1 MSDSQQNPMIR
12 VAITGAA
19 GRMGKTLIQ
28 SIHEA
33 DDLTLGAAF
42 EHPDNPAVGRDA
54 GEVAGVGPLNIQIS
68 AAPSAEVDAFDVVID
83 FTVPQATLA
92 LATVCRAAGK
102 AMVVGTTGFSDEE
115 LTTLHAAAEDVPL
128 FIAPNMSVGVNLTF
142 KLIEMAARALGDEV
156 DVEVLEAHH
165 RHKIDAPSGTAVRM
179 GEILADALGRDLAED
194 AVYGRQGITGARE
207 RKTIGFS
214 TMRGGDIVG
223 EHTVMF
229 AGEGERIEITHRAQS
244 RSNFA
249 QGALRA
255 ARYVHGQP
263 AGRYDMQSLLGFT

>member
-1 MSDSQQNPMIR
+1 MIR

-19 GRMGKTLIQ
+19 GRMGKTLVQAIQ
-28 SIHEA
+28 ESEG
-33 DDLTLGAAF
+33 LVLGAAF
-42 EHPDNPAVGRDA
+42 EHPENPVVGDDA
-54 GEVAGVGPLNIQIS
+54 GELAGVGKLDVPIS
-68 AAPSAEVDAFDVVID
+68 GNPADAVDNFDVVVD
-83 FTVPQATLA
+83 FTVPAATLA
-92 LATVCRAAGK
+92 LAKVCRAHGK
-102 AMVVGTTGFSDEE
+102 ALVIGTTGFGDGE
-115 LTTLHAAAEDVPL
+115 LSELQEAAKDIAL
-128 FIAPNMSVGVNLTF
+128 FMAPNMSVGVNLTF
-142 KLIEMAARALGDEV
+142 KLIEIAARALGDSV

-165 RHKIDAPSGTAVRM
+165 RHKIDAPSGTALRM
-179 GEILADALGRDLAED
+179 GEVLADALDRDLETD

-244 RSNFA
+244 RMNFA

-255 ARYVHGQP
+255 VRYVSKKDRGL
-263 AGRYDMQSLLGFT
+263 YDMQMLLDL

>member
-1 MSDSQQNPMIR
+1 MTR
-12 VAITGAA
+12 VAVTGAA
-19 GRMGKTLIQ
+19 GRMGRTLIQ
-28 SIHEA
+28 AIHESE
-33 DDLTLGAAF
+33 DLSLGAAF
-42 EHPDNPAVGRDA
+42 EHADSPAVGADA
-54 GEVAGVGPLNIQIS
+54 GDVAGVGALGIIINGSLDQ
-68 AAPSAEVDAFDVVID
+68 ATVDFDVVID

-92 LATVCRAAGK
+92 LAEVCSANGK
-102 AMVVGTTGFSDEE
+102 AMVVGTTGFTEAE
-115 LTTLHAAAEDVPL
+115 LTALHAHAEKIPL
-128 FIAPNMSVGVNLTF
+128 FMAPNMSVGVNLTF
-142 KLIEMAARALGDEV
+142 KLIQLAAEILGDSV

-179 GEILADALGRDLAED
+179 GEILADALDRDLETD
-194 AVYGRQGITGARE
+194 AIYGRQGITGARN

-244 RSNFA
+244 RMNFA

-255 ARYVHGQP
+255 VRYVRDQG
-263 AGRYDMQSLLGFT
+263 AGLYDMQTVLGLN

>member
-1 MSDSQQNPMIR
+1 MTR
-12 VAITGAA
+12 VAVTGAA
-19 GRMGKTLIQ
+19 GRMGKTLVQ
-28 SIHEA
+28 AIHDA

-42 EHPDNPAVGRDA
+42 EHPDSPSIGSDA
-54 GEVAGVGPLNIQIS
+54 GEIAGVGNLQVTVQSDSSN
-68 AAPSAEVDAFDVVID
+68 AVADFDVVID

-92 LATVCRAAGK
+92 LAEVCHSAGK
-102 AMVVGTTGFSDEE
+102 AMVIGTTGFTETE
-115 LTTLHAAAEDVPL
+115 LSTLQSHAKAVPL
-128 FIAPNMSVGVNLTF
+128 FMAPNMSVGVNLTF
-142 KLIEMAARALGDEV
+142 KLIQLAAEILGDSV

-179 GEILADALGRDLAED
+179 GEILADALDRDLETD
-194 AVYGRQGITGARE
+194 AIYGRQGITGARD

-244 RSNFA
+244 RMNFA

-255 ARYVHGQP
+255 VRYVSTQD
-263 AGRYDMQSLLGFT
+263 AGLYDMQTILGLK

>member
-1 MSDSQQNPMIR
+1 MIQ

-19 GRMGKTLIQ
+19 GRMGKTLIAAVQ
-28 SIHEA
+28 
-33 DDLTLGAAF
+33 DTQDLALGAAF
-42 EHPDNPAVGRDA
+42 EQPNHELLGSDA
-54 GEVAGVGPLNIQIS
+54 GELAGVGKLGIALVGDPE
-68 AAPSAEVDAFDVVID
+68 ACVDHFDVVID
-83 FTVPQATLA
+83 FTVPVATLA
-92 LATVCRAAGK
+92 LAKVCQAAGK
-102 AMVVGTTGFSDEE
+102 AMVVGTTGFTPEQLNE
-115 LTTLHAAAEDVPL
+115 LTAVAADIPL
-128 FIAPNMSVGVNLTF
+128 FMAPNMSVGVNLTF
-142 KLIEMAARALGDEV
+142 KLIEIAARALGDTV

-179 GEILADALGRDLAED
+179 GEILADALDRDLESD
-194 AVYGRQGITGARE
+194 AIYGRQGITGARQ

-244 RSNFA
+244 RMNFA

-255 ARYVHGQP
+255 ARFVVDQSPGQ
-263 AGRYDMQSLLGFT
+263 YDMQTLLGL

>member
-1 MSDSQQNPMIR
+1 MTR
-12 VAITGAA
+12 LAIPGAA

-28 SIHEA
+28 YIAEA
-33 DDLTLGAAF
+33 EDLALGAAF
-42 EHPDNPAVGRDA
+42 EHPDSPALGREVGELTGLNPLGVSVSADARAAVDH
-54 GEVAGVGPLNIQIS
+54 
-68 AAPSAEVDAFDVVID
+68 FDVAVD

-92 LATVCRAAGK
+92 LARVCRDAGK
-102 AMVVGTTGFSDEE
+102 GLVVGTTGFSETE
-115 LTTLHAAAEDVPL
+115 LAELQSAQADIPV
-128 FIAPNMSVGVNLTF
+128 FMAPNMSVGVNLVF
-142 KLIEMAARALGDEV
+142 KLLQVAAAALGDDV

-179 GEILADALGRDLAED
+179 GEILAETLGRDLATD
-194 AVYGRQGITGARE
+194 AIYGRQGITGARE

-214 TMRGGDIVG
+214 TMRGGDVVG

-255 ARYVHGQP
+255 ARYIADRPPGL
-263 AGRYDMQSLLGFT
+263 YDMQQLLGF